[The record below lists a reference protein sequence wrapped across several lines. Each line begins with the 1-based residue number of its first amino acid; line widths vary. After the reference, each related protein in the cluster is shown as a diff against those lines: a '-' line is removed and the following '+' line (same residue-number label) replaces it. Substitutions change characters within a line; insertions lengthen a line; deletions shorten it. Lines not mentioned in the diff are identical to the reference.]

1 MNTSPWLV
9 PTRPNPT
16 AALRLF
22 CFAYAGGGASVYT
35 PWAKALP
42 AAVEIVSVQLPG
54 REGRFHEAPLSN
66 LSEVMDGV
74 AHAVGSNLDKPYM
87 LFGHSLG
94 ALIAFELARRFAAH
108 ARPLPLG
115 LVVSG
120 KRAPQ
125 LPSRRRKFARLPDAE
140 FIKEIADYKGT
151 PASIL
156 ENQELMELIL
166 PRLRADATLFDDY
179 QYRSSGPLPC
189 PIVAFGGSADP
200 HVDASELLGWGE
212 LTDTFSHRTF
222 EGDHF
227 FIHSNHDAVTRALSE
242 AIGSAISAGKPVLRC
257 A

>member
-94 ALIAFELARRFAAH
+94 ALIAF
-108 ARPLPLG
+108 
-115 LVVSG
+115 
-120 KRAPQ
+120 
-125 LPSRRRKFARLPDAE
+125 
-140 FIKEIADYKGT
+140 
-151 PASIL
+151 
-156 ENQELMELIL
+156 
-166 PRLRADATLFDDY
+166 
-179 QYRSSGPLPC
+179 
-189 PIVAFGGSADP
+189 
-200 HVDASELLGWGE
+200 
-212 LTDTFSHRTF
+212 
-222 EGDHF
+222 
-227 FIHSNHDAVTRALSE
+227 
-242 AIGSAISAGKPVLRC
+242 
-257 A
+257 